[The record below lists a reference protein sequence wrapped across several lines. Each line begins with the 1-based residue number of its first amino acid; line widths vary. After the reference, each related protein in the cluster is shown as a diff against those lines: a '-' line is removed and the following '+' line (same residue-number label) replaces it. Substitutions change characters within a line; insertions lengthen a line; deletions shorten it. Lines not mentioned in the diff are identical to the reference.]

1 MIFNSIFLKLF
12 TRIMGS
18 TESKAF
24 EKYINV
30 FYKLNGVPGVPEG
43 MSSIRA
49 ISTNASRT
57 PYAPRSV
64 KHAHE
69 RHKKNTHLVD
79 IIILLKLLYYISII
93 YISITCISTHCY
105 IIEIIVKY
113 EFFCSVSQKI

>member
-1 MIFNSIFLKLF
+1 MTFNSMFLKLF
-12 TRIMGS
+12 TRIIGS

-43 MSSIRA
+43 MSSIRT
-49 ISTNASRT
+49 ISANASRT

-64 KHAHE
+64 KHAQE

-93 YISITCISTHCY
+93 YISKHVFLL
-105 IIEIIVKY
+105 IVILLKLL
-113 EFFCSVSQKI
+113 